1 MQHPHLLCISL
12 LVLGHVL
19 DVSSGNNVVDCCLR
33 TSQNRIPQRIVQ
45 DYRIQLVQDGC
56 VIPATVFITM
66 KGKRLCAPLQA
77 PWVIHLRE
85 KVDANSARK
94 AKSQGI

>member
-1 MQHPHLLCISL
+1 TCCIPPP
-12 LVLGHVL
+12 
-19 DVSSGNNVVDCCLR
+19 VSSGNNVVDCCLR

-45 DYRIQLVQDGC
+45 DYRIQLGQDGC

-85 KVDANSARK
+85 KVDANSPRK
-94 AKSQGI
+94 V

>member
-1 MQHPHLLCISL
+1 MQHPNLLCLGL
-12 LVLGHVL
+12 LVLGCVL
-19 DVSSGNNVVDCCLR
+19 NVSGGNNVVDCCLR
-33 TSQNRIPQRIVQ
+33 TSENPIPWWIVQ

-66 KGKRLCAPLQA
+66 RGKHLCAPLQA
-77 PWVIHLRE
+77 PWVIRLRE
-85 KVDANSARK
+85 KLDTSSTRK